1 MSHNQLLLPPQVCDI
16 LQISRRILQRI
27 TREGTLPS
35 ITIRGSIRYTQDAVD
50 ELIQSG
56 GVQDDEYRSFIRKMT
71 PIGRLADAAKK
82 EWERGATSL
91 LAFHERLQGL
101 MLDGGISSTLR
112 EKIAEIDTLIAEQKT
127 SLGVLRECCLYTESA
142 DVGEETHDN
151 AAAQGLEN
159 DTKAPQQSGGR

>member
-1 MSHNQLLLPPQVCDI
+1 
-16 LQISRRILQRI
+16 
-27 TREGTLPS
+27 
-35 ITIRGSIRYTQDAVD
+35 
-50 ELIQSG
+50 
-56 GVQDDEYRSFIRKMT
+56 
-71 PIGRLADAAKK
+71 
-82 EWERGATSL
+82 
-91 LAFHERLQGL
+91 